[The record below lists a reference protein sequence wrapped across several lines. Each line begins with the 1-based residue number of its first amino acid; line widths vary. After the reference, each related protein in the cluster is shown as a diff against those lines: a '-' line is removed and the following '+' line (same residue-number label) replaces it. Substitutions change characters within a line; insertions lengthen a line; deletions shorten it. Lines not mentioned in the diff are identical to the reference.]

1 MYKDLS
7 RGTKLS
13 ITYSVKKAF
22 VLYMESIEWNE
33 DAYNSDKFVRFWREY
48 SEESAQ
54 WTKEV
59 DQSLLENPVFQEEL
73 TKKVNEI
80 IKKIFETAPTED
92 QMKKIDELVNEL
104 GIEDVDY
111 SCQAEADYQIQRLNS
126 RL

>member
-1 MYKDLS
+1 MYKDLP

-22 VLYMESIEWNE
+22 ILYMESIEWDE
-33 DAYNSDKFVRFWREY
+33 DAYNSDEFLRFWRQY
-48 SEESAQ
+48 SDESAQ
-54 WTKEV
+54 WTNEV
-59 DQSLLENPVFQEEL
+59 DQTLLENSAFQEDL

-92 QMKKIDELVNEL
+92 QMNKIDELVQKL

-111 SCQAEADYQIQRLNS
+111 SCQAEADYHIERLS
-126 RL
+126 KQA

>member
-1 MYKDLS
+1 MYKDLP

-22 VLYMESIEWNE
+22 ILYMESIEWDE
-33 DAYNSDKFVRFWREY
+33 DAYNSDEFLRFWRQY
-48 SEESAQ
+48 SDESAQ
-54 WTKEV
+54 WTNEV
-59 DQSLLENPVFQEEL
+59 DQTLLENSEFQEDL

-92 QMKKIDELVNEL
+92 QMNKIDELVQKL

-111 SCQAEADYQIQRLNS
+111 SCQAEADYHIERLS
-126 RL
+126 KQA